1 MKYFLIADPHFGH
14 KNIIRYCNRPF
25 RDVGEMNK
33 KIIRNWNN
41 IVSKNDVV
49 FVLGDYV
56 FGRELARE
64 ITPMLHGRKI
74 LIKGNH
80 DGYPNRFY
88 RDCGFEEVSAYPV
101 LFNFCLLSHEPLQL
115 SETTPYFNFYGHVH
129 NDERYVD
136 NLTSKCVSVE
146 RINYTPILLLDTE
159 EKKDLD
165 EESEK

>member
-1 MKYFLIADPHFGH
+1 MKYYLIADPHFGH
-14 KNIIRYCNRPF
+14 ENIIRYCNRPF
-25 RDVGEMNK
+25 NNIDEMNN

-41 IVSKNDVV
+41 TVGKNDVV
-49 FVLGDYV
+49 FVLGDFV

-64 ITPMLHGRKI
+64 ITPKLHGRKI

-80 DGYPNRFY
+80 DRYPNRFY
-88 RDCGFEEVSAYPV
+88 RDCGFEEVSTYPI

-129 NDERYVD
+129 NDEKYVD

-146 RINYTPILLLDTE
+146 RINYTPILLLDTDKKNAE
-159 EKKDLD
+159 E
-165 EESEK
+165 ENEQ